1 MIIFHTWNTDM
12 DSAPRDGAW
21 ILADLLEDYAQV
33 IYADGDHWKTL
44 IGDGY
49 CIPVAWA
56 PMPVKDDDDTL
67 D

>member
-12 DSAPRDGAW
+12 DSAPRNGVQ
-21 ILADLLEDYAQV
+21 ILADLLEDYPQV
-33 IYADGDHWKTL
+33 IYADGDSWKTV
-44 IGDGY
+44 IGDEH

-56 PMPVKDDDDTL
+56 PMPVKDDDDIM